1 MPWRRGDV
9 DGLSILR
16 QLGLDETLREIDAYG
31 LPFHGR
37 GHAHAASHS
46 RQVRYRAERICEVAL
61 VFRHVLPLHD
71 EAHLEPLNLQLML
84 SRRVSLDLIMEAE
97 GDDPRAHGQQA
108 SLDLLQ
114 AAAHEQACHL
124 VMLGC

>member
-1 MPWRRGDV
+1 MRHAVQGLQDLIYHICLLDMPWRRGDV

-37 GHAHAASHS
+37 SHGHAASHS
-46 RQVRYRAERICEVAL
+46 RQLLYRAERVCEVAL

-71 EAHLEPLNLQLML
+71 EAHLEPLNLQLVL
-84 SRRVSLDLIMEAE
+84 SRRVSLDLR
-97 GDDPRAHGQQA
+97 P
-108 SLDLLQ
+108 SYPW
-114 AAAHEQACHL
+114 AARFA
-124 VMLGC
+124 